1 MPSRRRQKA
10 VRNRS
15 RPVRMVAPCASPRHS
30 RRRNH
35 PLPQRTRS
43 QVGRSMRRT
52 QCHRNAIGGLT
63 VPTPQFRER
72 ISAGFAFEDGLRTS
86 RVT

>member
-43 QVGRSMRRT
+43 QVGRSMRGT
-52 QCHRNAIGGLT
+52 QCHRNGIGGLT

>member
-1 MPSRRRQKA
+1 MPPRRA
-10 VRNRS
+10 EGSPFNRS

-35 PLPQRTRS
+35 PLPQHTQS
-43 QVGRSMRRT
+43 QVGRSMRGT
-52 QCHRNAIGGLT
+52 QCHRNGIGGLT

>member
-1 MPSRRRQKA
+1 MPSWRRQKA

-15 RPVRMVAPCASPRHS
+15 RPVRMVAPCASPQH
-30 RRRNH
+30 
-35 PLPQRTRS
+35 TRS
-43 QVGRSMRRT
+43 QVGRSMRGT
-52 QCHRNAIGGLT
+52 QCHRNAIEGLT
-63 VPTPQFRER
+63 IPTPQFRER

>member
-1 MPSRRRQKA
+1 
-10 VRNRS
+10 
-15 RPVRMVAPCASPRHS
+15 
-30 RRRNH
+30 
-35 PLPQRTRS
+35 
-43 QVGRSMRRT
+43 MRGT